1 MKPKHSDL
9 EILDTDPFANCKLD
23 RKKDAM
29 ILNRIIGNFENGFT
43 LAINGEWGTGKTT
56 FIKMWQKQLEQN
68 DYKTIYLNAWENDFV
83 SEPLIC
89 ILGELKNVT
98 TSSNERLMKDI
109 INKASV
115 FSKKII
121 PAVAKGLAKKHLG
134 EEASDLIESVATA
147 TVDVFKKEVSEYEK
161 KKKDLI
167 DFKTKLQE
175 LVNKESKD
183 KPLIFIIDELDRCRP
198 DYAVEILEKIKHFF
212 SVEGIVFVLSIDK
225 NQLCSS
231 IKGHYGSDE
240 INAEEYLRR
249 FIDIE
254 YTLIE
259 PDAEKFCNYLFVY
272 FDFSSFMQ
280 NPERLKYSDL
290 SHDKEMF
297 LSTAIKLA
305 SAKRLTLRQTE
316 KLFAYTRLALISCEK
331 NSYLFADL
339 FFLMI
344 YIKAFKTSLYIDI
357 RNLRLTVQELS
368 DELNVVFA
376 ENIRLEQGNKYFQ
389 AFTST
394 LAKLLFFYNNEI
406 SNIGS
411 YKDLINRSEGE
422 TQILT
427 FNSGQID
434 VEKCARIILYYQD
447 NMDTHDMKLSYLT
460 NMIDLMKLY

>member
-23 RKKDAM
+23 RKKDA